1 MSAAAA
7 VGGGGGALSGQGRER
22 GSPGRRVAAGPRA
35 APARRAPGA
44 VPGNNE
50 CEGNTM
56 VGTAAA
62 VMMVVGLT
70 MMLAVGILAAVIKS
84 PQR

>member
-1 MSAAAA
+1 M
-7 VGGGGGALSGQGRER
+7 
-22 GSPGRRVAAGPRA
+22 
-35 APARRAPGA
+35 
-44 VPGNNE
+44 PGNNE

>member
-1 MSAAAA
+1 MSAATPFRQ
-7 VGGGGGALSGQGRER
+7 VPGTLSGQGTDRVIPEI
-22 GSPGRRVAAGPRA
+22 RVAPGPRA
-35 APARRAPGA
+35 APARRAPGE

-62 VMMVVGLT
+62 VLMVVGLT

>member
-1 MSAAAA
+1 MSATTPFRRAP
-7 VGGGGGALSGQGRER
+7 GTPSGR
-22 GSPGRRVAAGPRA
+22 GTDRVITEVRVAPGPRA
-35 APARRAPGA
+35 TPARRAPGA